1 MTSITLSGA
10 CGNSPKNA
18 FAEQVA
24 IALVTGDAEKCADW
38 LAADCVA
45 VISDDEEIHGR
56 DAALAALSQL
66 LGRPD
71 AVTIH
76 HAITHGRTGAV
87 NGTLAMGQARTGF
100 CVVLTFKTTKAES
113 IAAFRL
119 YRS

>member
-1 MTSITLSGA
+1 MTSVTLSGA

-24 IALVTGDAEKCADW
+24 IALVTADAEQLADW
-38 LAADCVA
+38 LIPDCVA
-45 VISDDEEIHGR
+45 IVSGDEEIHGR
-56 DAALAALSQL
+56 EAALGALSDM

-87 NGTLAMGQARTGF
+87 NGTLTTGKTRIGF
-100 CVVLTFKTTKAES
+100 CFVLAFRTTKADS